1 MGNCWSF
8 VYEQTK
14 SIFILRKPENRYV
27 KETCVQNANNAVV
40 KNTTM
45 NNAVAKNTTVK
56 NEEAT
61 LQGVSQET
69 RIEIGSERA
78 LNGLRKGT
86 ESEEPYIRMRND
98 GNKDLPKLHS
108 DIIIQVESDLGDE
121 FVYVDA

>member
-27 KETCVQNANNAVV
+27 KDTCVQNANKAVV
-40 KNTTM
+40 KNTTV
-45 NNAVAKNTTVK
+45 NNAVAKNTIVK
-56 NEEAT
+56 NEEA
-61 LQGVSQET
+61 VSQET

-86 ESEEPYIRMRND
+86 ELEEPYIRMRND

>member
-14 SIFILRKPENRYV
+14 SIFILRKPNDTYMKNPIAKSTIAK
-27 KETCVQNANNAVV
+27 KEEVVQELRVP
-40 KNTTM
+40 
-45 NNAVAKNTTVK
+45 
-56 NEEAT
+56 
-61 LQGVSQET
+61 SQET
-69 RIEIGSERA
+69 VLKPEKLE
-78 LNGLRKGT
+78 
-86 ESEEPYIRMRND
+86 EEPYIRMRND